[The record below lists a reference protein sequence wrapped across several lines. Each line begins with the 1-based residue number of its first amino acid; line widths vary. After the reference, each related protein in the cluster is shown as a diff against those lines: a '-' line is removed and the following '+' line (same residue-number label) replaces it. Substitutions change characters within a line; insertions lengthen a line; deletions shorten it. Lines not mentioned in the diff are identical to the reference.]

1 MKQLTSRS
9 ILSCDELEV
18 EIHHAELERVIEAII
33 NLDDWTCDVE
43 TRYLDDYH
51 KQKNQP
57 VELSTTLHEVFNLV
71 QARDI
76 KNGVDAF
83 LTDEGDLAFI
93 AYGQGYSY
101 KGKHDIIKEQVLVKA
116 LDQEGKRVDFTP
128 VLSRLHQ
135 PDLENKKEATL

>member
-1 MKQLTSRS
+1 MQT
-9 ILSCDELEV
+9 
-18 EIHHAELERVIEAII
+18 
-33 NLDDWTCDVE
+33 
-43 TRYLDDYH
+43 
-51 KQKNQP
+51 
-57 VELSTTLHEVFNLV
+57 
-71 QARDI
+71 RDI

-116 LDQEGKRVDFTP
+116 FDQEGKPVDFSP

-135 PDLENKKEATL
+135 PDLEYKKEATL